1 MQGGGQVAG
10 LGAQAYTHGSD
21 LHFGAGQ
28 YAPGAGNSQ
37 LLGHELAHV
46 VQQGG
51 APMPDINTA
60 VGHYA
65 R

>member
-1 MQGGGQVAG
+1 MQGGGQAAG
-10 LGAQAYTHGSD
+10 LGAQAYTQGSD
-21 LHFGAGQ
+21 IHFGAGS
-28 YAPGAGNSQ
+28 YAPEAGNSQ

-46 VQQGG
+46 IQQRS